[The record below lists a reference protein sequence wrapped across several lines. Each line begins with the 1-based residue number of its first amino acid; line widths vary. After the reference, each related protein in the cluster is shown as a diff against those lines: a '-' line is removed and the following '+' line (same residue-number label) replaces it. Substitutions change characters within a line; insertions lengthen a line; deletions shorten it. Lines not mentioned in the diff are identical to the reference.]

1 MICLSYRSKA
11 LSPYDLSMLEFTYQE
26 EASTGAGALAMIWN
40 AIDELERRYG
50 TSEERLKL
58 SPDEMAGPL
67 GAFVVVRHEAHPVGG
82 IGLRPILDPELEIG
96 ELKRLWVRPDMRRY
110 GIAKQLMIEVE
121 NSARARG
128 YRELY
133 LETGIKQP
141 EAVALYEKIDWEPVD
156 DFPEG
161 AYSYPTG
168 IKFKK
173 ILN

>member
-1 MICLSYRSKA
+1 
-11 LSPYDLSMLEFTYQE
+11 MLEFTYQE
-26 EASTGAGALAMIWN
+26 EPSTGAGALAMIWN

-50 TSEERLKL
+50 SSEERLKL
-58 SPDEMAGPL
+58 SPEEMGGPL
-67 GAFVVVRHEAHPVGG
+67 GAFVVVRHEGHPVGG
-82 IGLRPILDPELEIG
+82 IGLRPILDPALKTG
-96 ELKRLWVRPDMRRY
+96 ELKRLWVRPDLRRY
-110 GIAKQLMIEVE
+110 GIAKRLMLEIEV
-121 NSARARG
+121 SARERG

-141 EAVALYEKIDWEPVD
+141 EAMALYETIDWEPVE

-173 ILN
+173 FLQ